1 MLFLLCWKAGE
12 NLEGKELLSVKL
24 TYEPQAGLDLE
35 TDQVGAM
42 LISGKVYLKN
52 QQTQTQ
58 NIPKP
63 LIKDWTGRYIHIV
76 HAEQSASPFPSVH
89 IHSLRTKIVGWVWGK
104 EFQWTRSPAFTET
117 AHTVPNIVFLFQ
129 NSDPLVICERH
140 AHLLLASVEP
150 VPLSGLVTGPSVK
163 ATGFWCLLERGR
175 CLSSRSSIHLLM
187 ISDFGNN
194 RQQHPIRLK
203 ALHGFFFALWEF
215 CSNSTVVSRV

>member
-63 LIKDWTGRYIHIV
+63 LIKD
-76 HAEQSASPFPSVH
+76 
-89 IHSLRTKIVGWVWGK
+89 
-104 EFQWTRSPAFTET
+104 
-117 AHTVPNIVFLFQ
+117 
-129 NSDPLVICERH
+129 
-140 AHLLLASVEP
+140 
-150 VPLSGLVTGPSVK
+150 
-163 ATGFWCLLERGR
+163 
-175 CLSSRSSIHLLM
+175 
-187 ISDFGNN
+187 
-194 RQQHPIRLK
+194 
-203 ALHGFFFALWEF
+203 
-215 CSNSTVVSRV
+215 